1 MTKTQIRKTALIGEW
16 GLIKERGNDMAYGKK
31 KPAKKMAAKKTSASK
46 KTAGN
51 GLTPAQKKL
60 PPAIQAAILRKKKK
74 GGK

>member
-1 MTKTQIRKTALIGEW
+1 
-16 GLIKERGNDMAYGKK
+16 MAYGKK
-31 KPAKKMAAKKTSASK
+31 RPAKKMAAKKTPAK
-46 KTAGN
+46 KTAANKNMGN